1 MSWLHEQRLAAVTAA
16 LRSIGAET
24 VLDLGCGD
32 GALLIRLAE
41 DPAVKRIVGLDV
53 SAQALQEL
61 DAKLSTAAPNVRQKV
76 ELVHGSMTEP
86 SLALSGF
93 DAAVL
98 VETIEHIDPER
109 LSLLERAVFRDMI
122 PGAVIITTPNSDFNG
137 MLGVPVHRFRHRDHR
152 FEWGR
157 AKFRTWSSGVAQRN
171 GYEVMFDVEMPV
183 AEFTYGGATQMALFT
198 KQAAAPRQIA
208 QPQRTHP

>member
-1 MSWLHEQRLAAVTAA
+1 MTWLHEQRLAAVTAA
-16 LRSIGAET
+16 LRAIGAET

-32 GALLIRLAE
+32 GALLVRLAE

-53 SAQALQEL
+53 SAQALQDL

-98 VETIEHIDPER
+98 VETIEHIDPDR
-109 LSLLERAVFRDMI
+109 LSLLERAVFRDMT

-137 MLGVPVHRFRHRDHR
+137 MLGVPAHRFRHRDHR

-157 AKFRTWSSGVAQRN
+157 AKFRTWCSGVAQRN
-171 GYEVMFDVEMPV
+171 GYEVMFEDEMPG
-183 AEFTYGGATQMALFT
+183 AQFAYGGATQMAQFR
-198 KQAAAPRQIA
+198 KKAAAPYQVA
-208 QPQRTHP
+208 QP

>member
-1 MSWLHEQRLAAVTAA
+1 MSWLHEQRLATVIAA
-16 LRSIGAET
+16 LRAIGAET

-93 DAAVL
+93 DVAVL
-98 VETIEHIDPER
+98 VETIEHIDPDR
-109 LSLLERAVFRDMI
+109 LSLLERAVFRDMN

-137 MLGVPVHRFRHRDHR
+137 MLGVPVHRFRHREHR

-157 AKFRTWSSGVAQRN
+157 AKFRTWCSGVAKRN
-171 GYEVMFDVEMPV
+171 GYEVMFDDQMPG
-183 AEFTYGGATQMALFT
+183 AQFIYGGATQMALFR
-198 KQAAAPRQIA
+198 KQEAAPHQIVE
-208 QPQRTHP
+208 PQRTHS

>member
-1 MSWLHEQRLAAVTAA
+1 MTWLHEQRLAAVTAA
-16 LRSIGAET
+16 LRAIGAET

-32 GALLIRLAE
+32 GALLVRLAE

-53 SAQALQEL
+53 SAQALQDL

-98 VETIEHIDPER
+98 VETIEHIDPDR
-109 LSLLERAVFRDMI
+109 LSLLERAVFREMT
-122 PGAVIITTPNSDFNG
+122 PGAVIVTTPNSDFNG
-137 MLGVPVHRFRHRDHR
+137 MLGVPVHRFRHHDHR

-157 AKFRTWSSGVAQRN
+157 ARFRTWSSGVAQRN
-171 GYEVMFDVEMPV
+171 GYDVTCADV
-183 AEFTYGGATQMALFT
+183 AGGTQMAVFLLAVGADG
-198 KQAAAPRQIA
+198 AARL
-208 QPQRTHP
+208 